1 MLNTATPRWTCSGV
15 ERRPAQSLRCGLLVR
30 QSDSGTAS
38 YWVSAA
44 ATTASVPGAGVPDP
58 TAGVAAVGLAAPTV
72 AVAAA
77 EAGVGAGGGAVMTG
91 TGWVAAAGAPG
102 AVAATPATE
111 DTAVGVAIRGA
122 CALAVPG

>member
-1 MLNTATPRWTCSGV
+1 MKSATVPLKPVPVVALTS
-15 ERRPAQSLRCGLLVR
+15 RPV
-30 QSDSGTAS
+30 TVN
-38 YWVSAA
+38 W
-44 ATTASVPGAGVPDP
+44 
-58 TAGVAAVGLAAPTV
+58 AGVASSTVACAV